1 MTFYDL
7 HGKPI
12 AYLDD
17 DMETIYLF
25 KGQPVAY
32 LPGDGTVYRFNGN
45 HIGWLDNGWIRDL
58 AGYCV
63 FFTEDARGSGPIK
76 PVKKITPVKSVQH
89 VKPVKH
95 VKRVKSAKSAN
106 KLSWSKLSG
115 EIFFLQ

>member
-7 HGKPI
+7 YGKPI

-32 LPGDGTVYRFNGN
+32 LPGDGTVYGFNGN

-89 VKPVKH
+89 AKPVKH